1 MAKRDDRRRNQPV
14 QLRLY
19 KWAGQWGPFKVKIPC
34 GECALTEDV
43 IEDTLAT
50 ELAGA
55 KVAFTVK
62 EWLTYWWE
70 PLLAGGGWHAPI
82 VLVGDKVIGQGDAL
96 NRGVLT
102 EAVIREYVRRFDIEG
117 DILFGKENCP
127 HCTRAKA
134 YLERAGVDYEYRD
147 VVKNPGAMYEMLA
160 RVKPIIGHK
169 TPVTTPQIWL
179 DGVFV
184 GGADELAEKL
194 GLEVEPDPRRGRG
207 ALSPQTKLT
216 ARARRRLSAQYAED
230 LVG

>member
-1 MAKRDDRRRNQPV
+1 MANSEYKHRNAPV
-14 QLRLY
+14 RLRLY

-43 IEDTLAT
+43 IEDTLAN

-55 KVAFTVK
+55 RVDFTVK

-70 PLLAGGGWHAPI
+70 PLFAGGGWHAPI

-102 EAVIREYVRRFDIEG
+102 EEVIREYVKRFDIEG
-117 DILFGKENCP
+117 NILFGKDKCP
-127 HCTRAKA
+127 HCTRAKD
-134 YLERAGVDYEYRD
+134 YLERAGIDYEYRD
-147 VVKNPGAMYEMLA
+147 VVRNPGAMYEMLA
-160 RVKPIIGHK
+160 RVKPIIGEK

-179 DGVFV
+179 DGVFI
-184 GGADELAEKL
+184 GGADDLGEKL
-194 GLEVEPDPRRGRG
+194 GFAVEPDPRRGRG

-216 ARARRRLSAQYAED
+216 SKDRRRLNAQFVD
-230 LVG
+230 